1 MGKQYEAITD
11 QRDPYPYIVV
21 EKGHMLHMFL
31 RFLVSDFA
39 VLGSDCKFAK
49 QVFVIEFFVFFCCA
63 I

>member
-11 QRDPYPYIVV
+11 QRDPYIVV
-21 EKGHMLHMFL
+21 EKGHMLFL